1 LLDAAAVC
9 ILTQRQLP
17 RNEGDEVMRL
27 TILAFVVVTGLII
40 DQVRFYGYYRRETVN
55 TVEKGVARIA
65 IWFR

>member
-1 LLDAAAVC
+1 
-9 ILTQRQLP
+9 
-17 RNEGDEVMRL
+17 MRL
-27 TILAFVVVTGLII
+27 TILAFVVVTSLII